1 MNSIYLINSISVAVF
16 GMILSAAFCD
26 ILWTWRKRLIIAGTI
41 AVSLSIQGLI
51 YFLISPDIVVYLYP
65 LITHLPLIIVLYALS
80 RKILWSTIS
89 VFTAY
94 LCCQTRRWLAL
105 LIITVS
111 SGDIMTQDTAE
122 VILTVPIL
130 LLLLRFIAP
139 SVRSVSHNTI
149 SAQWQFGLVPAL
161 YYCFDYL
168 ASIYTNLLSEG
179 TLIVVE
185 FMPFVCSVAYLIF
198 VVYSSTEG
206 QIRHQLEQTQD
217 VMNLQISQA
226 VREIEALRE
235 SHQKTRTYNHDLRHH
250 LQYVSSCI
258 ENERYEQ
265 AQEYIHEICSEI
277 EANKVTILCENE
289 AANLIFSTF
298 VERAK
303 ASGIPIAIDA
313 SLSQN
318 IHITENDLCVLLSN
332 ALENALHACQRRKET
347 GLTGTIEVSA
357 YEKNGKI
364 FLQITNSCDADI
376 TFHNDIP
383 VTSAIG
389 HGIGVQSI
397 CAVVN
402 KYDGIY
408 SFSVK
413 EDKFILRV
421 SL

>member
-1 MNSIYLINSISVAVF
+1 MNSIYLINSIAVGAF

-26 ILWTWRKRLIIAGTI
+26 ILWTWRRRLIIVGSI
-41 AVSLSIQGLI
+41 ALSLSIQGLI

-80 RKILWSTIS
+80 RKILWSTVS
-89 VFTAY
+89 VLTAY

-105 LIITVS
+105 LIVTIFS
-111 SGDIMTQDTAE
+111 ENFMMQDTAE
-122 VILTVPIL
+122 VILTLPIL

-179 TLIVVE
+179 TLVVVE

-198 VVYSSTEG
+198 IVYSSTEG
-206 QIRHQLEQTQD
+206 RIRLQLEQTQD
-217 VMNLQISQA
+217 AINLQISQA

-235 SHQKTRTYNHDLRHH
+235 SQQKTRTYNHDLRHH

-258 ENERYEQ
+258 ENGLYEQ
-265 AQEYIHEICSEI
+265 AQGYIREICSEI

-289 AANLIFSTF
+289 AANLIFSAF
-298 VERAK
+298 VERTK
-303 ASGIPIAIDA
+303 ASNIPLTIDA
-313 SLSQN
+313 ALSQN
-318 IHITENDLCVLLSN
+318 IPVSENDLCVLLSN
-332 ALENALHACQRRKET
+332 ALENALHACQRRKER
-347 GLTGTIEVSA
+347 GLTGTIDVSA
-357 YEKNGKI
+357 YEKNGKF
-364 FLQITNSCDADI
+364 FLQIINSCDADI
-376 TFHNDIP
+376 VFHKDIP
-383 VTSAIG
+383 VTNAHG
-389 HGIGVQSI
+389 HGIGVHSI
-397 CAVVN
+397 CAVVD
-402 KYDGIY
+402 KYGGIY

-413 EDKFILRV
+413 EDNFILRV
-421 SL
+421 SI

>member
-1 MNSIYLINSISVAVF
+1 MNITYLINSIAVDVF

-26 ILWTWRKRLIIAGTI
+26 ILWTWRRRLIIVGSI

-51 YFLISPDIVVYLYP
+51 YFFINPNIVVHIYP
-65 LITHLPLIIVLYALS
+65 FITHLPLIIVLYILN
-80 RKILWSTIS
+80 RKLLWSTFS
-89 VFTAY
+89 VLTAY

-105 LIITVS
+105 LIVTIFS
-111 SGDIMTQDTAE
+111 ENLIMQDTAE

-179 TLIVVE
+179 TLVVVE
-185 FMPFVCSVAYLIF
+185 FMPFVCSVAYLTF
-198 VVYSSTEG
+198 LVYSSTEG
-206 QIRHQLEQTQD
+206 RIRLQLEQTQD
-217 VMNLQISQA
+217 AMNLQISQA

-235 SHQKTRTYNHDLRHH
+235 SQHKTRTYNHDLRHH

-289 AANLIFSTF
+289 AANLIFSAF
-298 VERAK
+298 VERTK
-303 ASGIPIAIDA
+303 AFGIPITINAA
-313 SLSQN
+313 LSQN
-318 IHITENDLCVLLSN
+318 LPISETDLCVLLSN
-332 ALENALHACQRRKET
+332 ALENALHACQERKEK
-347 GLTGTIEVSA
+347 GLPGTIDVSA
-357 YEKNGKI
+357 YEKNGKL
-364 FLQITNSCDADI
+364 FMQIINSCDSDI

-383 VTSAIG
+383 VTGAQG
-389 HGIGVQSI
+389 HGIGVHSI
-397 CAVVN
+397 CAVVD

-421 SL
+421 SF

>member
-1 MNSIYLINSISVAVF
+1 MNSIYLINSIAVAAF

-26 ILWTWRKRLIIAGTI
+26 ILWTWRKRLIIAGSL

-51 YFLISPDIVVYLYP
+51 YFLISPDIVVYFYP
-65 LITHLPLIIVLYALS
+65 LITHLPLIIVLYILS
-80 RKILWSTIS
+80 RKILWSTVS
-89 VFTAY
+89 VLTAY

-105 LIITVS
+105 LIVTIF
-111 SGDIMTQDTAE
+111 SGNLMTQDAAE
-122 VILTVPIL
+122 VILTLPIL

-149 SAQWQFGLVPAL
+149 SAQWRFGLIPAL

-168 ASIYTNLLSEG
+168 ASIYTNLLLEG
-179 TLIVVE
+179 TLVVVE

-198 VVYSSTEG
+198 LVYSSTEG
-206 QIRHQLEQTQD
+206 RIRLQLEQKQD

-235 SHQKTRTYNHDLRHH
+235 SQHKTRTYNHDLRHH

-258 ENERYEQ
+258 ENGRYEQ
-265 AQEYIHEICSEI
+265 AQGYIHEICSEI
-277 EANKVTILCENE
+277 EANKVTIICENE
-289 AANLIFSTF
+289 AANLIFSAF

-303 ASGIPIAIDA
+303 TAGIPITIDA
-313 SLSQN
+313 ALSQN
-318 IHITENDLCVLLSN
+318 ISISENDLCVLLSN
-332 ALENALHACQRRKET
+332 ALENALHACQKRKEK
-347 GLTGTIEVSA
+347 GLSGTIDVSA
-357 YEKNGKI
+357 YEKNGKF
-364 FLQITNSCDADI
+364 FLQIINSCDADI
-376 TFHNDIP
+376 IFQDDIP
-383 VTSAIG
+383 VTSAHG
-389 HGIGVQSI
+389 HGIGVHSI

>member
-1 MNSIYLINSISVAVF
+1 MSSIYLINSIAVDIF

-26 ILWTWRKRLIIAGTI
+26 ILWTWRKRLIIAGSI
-41 AVSLSIQGLI
+41 AISLSVQGLI
-51 YFLISPDIVVYLYP
+51 YFLISPDIVVYIYP
-65 LITHLPLIIVLYALS
+65 LITHLPLIIVLYILS
-80 RKILWSTIS
+80 RKILWSTVS
-89 VFTAY
+89 VLTAY

-105 LIITVS
+105 LIVTIF
-111 SGDIMTQDTAE
+111 SGDLMTQDAAE
-122 VILTVPIL
+122 VILTLPIL
-130 LLLLRFIAP
+130 LLLLQFIAP

-149 SAQWQFGLVPAL
+149 SAQWRFGLIPAL

-179 TLIVVE
+179 TLVVVE
-185 FMPFVCSVAYLIF
+185 FMPFVCSVAYLLF

-206 QIRHQLEQTQD
+206 RIRLQLEQTQD
-217 VMNLQISQA
+217 AMNLQISQA
-226 VREIEALRE
+226 VRVIEALRE

-289 AANLIFSTF
+289 AANLIFSAF
-298 VERAK
+298 VERTK
-303 ASGIPIAIDA
+303 AFGIPITINAA
-313 SLSQN
+313 LSQN
-318 IHITENDLCVLLSN
+318 LPISETDLCVLLSN
-332 ALENALHACQRRKET
+332 ALENALHACQKRKEK
-347 GLTGTIEVSA
+347 GLPGTIDVSA
-357 YEKNGKI
+357 YEKNGKL
-364 FLQITNSCDADI
+364 FMQIINSCDSDI

-383 VTSAIG
+383 VTDAQG
-389 HGIGVQSI
+389 HGIGVHSI
-397 CAVVN
+397 CAVVD

-421 SL
+421 SF